1 MKIFDK
7 INVDKIKKAGVDAI
21 DKIDKEKVEKIGDS
35 AMETTKGVLA
45 TKSAKLI
52 IGAVVVGAAVGFLLP
67 VMTVEMGITAGFV
80 IGCYNAITR

>member
-1 MKIFDK
+1 MKLFDK

-35 AMETTKGVLA
+35 AMEATKEVLS

-52 IGAVVVGAAVGFLLP
+52 IGAVIVGAAVGFLLP
-67 VMTVEMGITAGFV
+67 VMTVGMGITAGFV